1 MEEKSLIEMEH
12 PDTARTGFAPGG
24 NSLRARRVPRI
35 AAWPLVA
42 ALLVTAGVADAADK
56 KDSREREMLRRV
68 QLELQQ
74 AREQS
79 AVLEEEKNKLAQ
91 DLDQAAKAGKTAQTR
106 AARLGRELKDEQAK
120 RVLTEKELAAANQ
133 RLAET
138 ESRLADT
145 SKSLAET
152 GRNLQRTEAEKKQL
166 ETIKTHNEREIALC
180 EDKNGKLY
188 KYGRELMVRYE
199 NKGFN
204 DIVKQREP
212 FTGLKQV
219 EVENLLEEYRDKLD
233 AEKIIKTP
241 GRNE

>member
-1 MEEKSLIEMEH
+1 MEEKSLIKMEH
-12 PDTARTGFAPGG
+12 PDMVRMASGLTGNTSLARH
-24 NSLRARRVPRI
+24 VPRI
-35 AAWPLVA
+35 AAWLLIA
-42 ALLVTAGVADAADK
+42 AMLVTAGIADAADK

-91 DLDQAAKAGKTAQTR
+91 DLEQAAKAGKIAQAR

-138 ESRLADT
+138 EARLADT
-145 SKSLAET
+145 SKNLAET
-152 GRNLQRTEAEKKQL
+152 SRNLQQTEAEKKQL

-199 NKGFN
+199 NKSFN
-204 DIVKQREP
+204 DVVKQREP

-233 AEKIIKTP
+233 AEKIIKAP
-241 GRNE
+241 GRN